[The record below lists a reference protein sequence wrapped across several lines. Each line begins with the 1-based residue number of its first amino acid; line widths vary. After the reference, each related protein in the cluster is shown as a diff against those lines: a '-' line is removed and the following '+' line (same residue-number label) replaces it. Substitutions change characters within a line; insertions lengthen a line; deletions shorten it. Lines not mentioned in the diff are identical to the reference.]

1 MCECFEPVIPGAPNS
16 SVNSTSHAIQLILYV
31 QRATKVLLENVPAPT
46 TSMSRQPGEANM
58 KQVFINTSRT
68 VAASMVLAV
77 MMVISAGQALAIGPK
92 DELKPNEVRALVAN
106 AKTPA
111 DHMKLAHHYTA
122 MAAKHE
128 AEAQEHEA
136 LAAEYTKNPEL
147 GGDKHPM
154 GPNTAEHCKFFAEHC
169 REAAKEMKAM
179 AAAHEEMAK
188 SLGK

>member
-1 MCECFEPVIPGAPNS
+1 
-16 SVNSTSHAIQLILYV
+16 
-31 QRATKVLLENVPAPT
+31 
-46 TSMSRQPGEANM
+46 M
-58 KQVFINTSRT
+58 KQVFVNGSRT

-77 MMVISAGQALAIGPK
+77 VMVISAGQALAIGPK